1 MHPYAFKYKLPIIG
15 FPYKLHESQTLLRVI
30 FEQLHFMVER
40 NKITRNFLSFVS
52 LFPLSSNIRTI
63 GFVSCLNWM
72 SEPLFRFFFL
82 VQLFDIQKKNETK
95 REIINTKS
103 RYVWTQRIVFLVI
116 HAIVGR
122 FNSIWIKLWFC
133 SRLSIYR
140 LNKNISIS
148 I

>member
-1 MHPYAFKYKLPIIG
+1 MPPYAFKYKLPIIG

-116 HAIVGR
+116 HAIVGQ

>member
-1 MHPYAFKYKLPIIG
+1 MPPYAFKYKLPIIG

>member
-1 MHPYAFKYKLPIIG
+1 MPPYAFKYKLPIIG

-40 NKITRNFLSFVS
+40 NKITRNFLSFVL